1 MKLLGKEVA
10 VPSAFDRYL
19 AIKREFAQ
27 MARTAADSIS
37 KLATEEDFGA
47 AWQMSERASLP
58 EGICVWGKKVGRDA
72 LQCVV
77 EKGVATLTER
87 GCYSVDEARYE
98 ENYLDLSEVDECAES
113 SASMMVLRELE
124 AEEIKKEW
132 ERQDRTER
140 WGNQW
145 VGGTWGG
152 GIKGALKGALKAEI
166 MNAGG
171 ALLSGAANKITR
183 SRSRDEMV
191 NRSEQVFGYFCQ
203 ELAEAVRSAVCANV
217 DGYVRCLNENL
228 KEDISGDWPGRD
240 ESAAK
245 GLLGNLSSNRIPTD
259 RRKEVIGEMLRLDPL
274 NSDAYDWVYRNEE
287 SLRKDV
293 ESLAEYFCV
302 QVDAIDEDRQQKAAT
317 KAERAKR
324 QAEKRREA
332 RAAAKAEDEARR
344 TVFGKVWPTVDEME
358 EARASKQMFFDCIET
373 LVAKYDG
380 QDGFA
385 ATRLTKDKLA
395 KIQAVFETLP
405 NERIIWLL
413 DTSFWYNASYGL
425 LVTDRGLRWKN
436 RKADFSKI
444 TNLCWKKF
452 GESEKSPKVLK
463 DGAVKI
469 APSAHFDPDVNGGW
483 KDNWLPIIVSMWEYW
498 REGTFEK
505 LDEEMSVVES
515 DYKSKAILQENA
527 DGSFKVVKT
536 VAQDV
541 VLKAVAEVG
550 GGLYCR
556 PNIPENKLVNAKV
569 SMSVPSGEIVF
580 ALMDTTFFGS
590 AKNGA
595 VLTNWGVRWMNDWAT
610 KSKLHALSWEELK
623 TCLPFSVNGFD
634 LKFTAG
640 AVINTAGGGM
650 SAANLAKVIE
660 SVVVKRE
667 NEQ

>member
-1 MKLLGKEVA
+1 MFGIGEQFGI
-10 VPSAFDRYL
+10 PPAFDRYL
-19 AIKREFAQ
+19 AIKREFVQ
-27 MARTAADSIS
+27 MAKAAADSIGE
-37 KLATEEDFGA
+37 LATEENFGV

-58 EGICVWGKKVGRDA
+58 EGICAWGKKVGRDA

-77 EKGVATLTER
+77 ERGVATLTGR
-87 GCYSVDEARYE
+87 GCYFVDEERYE
-98 ENYLDLSEVDECAES
+98 ENYLDLSEIDECAES
-113 SASMMVLRELE
+113 SASMTVLRELE
-124 AEEIKKEW
+124 DDEIKREW

-183 SRSRDEMV
+183 SRSRDKMV

-228 KEDISGDWPGRD
+228 KEDISADWPGRD

-245 GLLGNLSSNRIPTD
+245 GLLGNLSSGRIPAD
-259 RRKEVIGEMLRLDPL
+259 RRKEAIEEMLRLDPL
-274 NSDAYDWVYRNEE
+274 NADAYDWVYRNEKR
-287 SLRKDV
+287 LRKNV
-293 ESLAEYFCV
+293 ESLSEYFCV
-302 QVDAIDEDRQQKAAT
+302 QVDAIDEDRQQKAAA
-317 KAERAKR
+317 KAERAKQ

-332 RAAAKAEDEARR
+332 RAAAKAEDESRR
-344 TVFGKVWPTVDEME
+344 TVFGKVWPTIAETE
-358 EARASKQMFFDCIET
+358 SARASKQTFFDCVET
-373 LVAKYDG
+373 LVAKYEG

-385 ATRLTKDKLA
+385 VARLTKDKLA
-395 KIQAVFETLP
+395 KIHAVFETLP

-425 LVTDRGLRWKN
+425 LVTDKGLRWKN
-436 RKADFSKI
+436 RKEDFSRI

-452 GESEKSPKVLK
+452 GESEKCPKMLE

-469 APSAHFDPDVNGGW
+469 ATSARFDPDVNGGW

-505 LDEEMSVVES
+505 LDEEMAVGAPE
-515 DYKSKAILQENA
+515 YKPKVILQENA

-536 VAQDV
+536 VTEDM

-595 VLTNWGVRWMNDWAT
+595 VLTNWGVRWMNDWST
-610 KSKLHALSWEELK
+610 ESKLHALSWEELK
-623 TCLPFSVNGFD
+623 TNLPFSVNGFD
-634 LKFTAG
+634 LKLTAG

-660 SVVVKRE
+660 RVVEKRE
-667 NEQ
+667 S